1 MPEELIGHVSHYYDR
16 IGVAVVKLTDGSLK
30 VGDTIH
36 VTGKS
41 DFQQQVSS
49 MQVEHQNVEEAR
61 KGSEV
66 AIKLDQA
73 VRDRD
78 HIHKV
83 VG

>member
-1 MPEELIGHVSHYYDR
+1 MPEELIGHVIHYYDR
-16 IGVAVVKLTDGSLK
+16 IGVAVVKLTDGSMK

-36 VTGKS
+36 ITGKN

-49 MQVEHQNVEEAR
+49 MQVEHQGVEKAK

-73 VRDRD
+73 VKEKDN
-78 HIHKV
+78 IHKV
-83 VG
+83 VS